1 MKQYLDILRDVYE
14 NGIWKEPAREGM
26 PRTKEV
32 FCRSMRFDLSEG
44 FPLLTTKKMF
54 TRAIVTELL
63 WFLRG
68 GTNIKYL
75 VDNGNKIWID
85 DAYKFYKRRGGKM
98 NKETWLEAV
107 KAGKPEDIISYNV
120 AGSYSEQC
128 GYVGRIYGSQW
139 RNFGSDPFDCTFGFD
154 QIHYVIHALK
164 DRPNER
170 YHIIDAWNPID
181 YLRSEK
187 RAALPACHVFY
198 QFCVREGKLDMMML
212 QRSCDTML
220 GVPFDL
226 AMCGLLLHLICLE
239 VGLEP
244 GEFVWVGNSVH
255 LYENHLEQAAEQLSR
270 EPLPLCQIKINKKD
284 NLENYELDDI
294 EFINYQSHPAIKAP
308 LSVGV

>member
-14 NGIWKEPAREGM
+14 NGVWKEPAREGM
-26 PRTKEV
+26 PRTKEI
-32 FCRSMRFDLSEG
+32 FCRSMRFDMSKG

-54 TRAIVTELL
+54 TKAIVTELL

-75 VDNGNKIWID
+75 IDNDNKIWVD

-98 NKETWLEAV
+98 DKELWLEAV
-107 KAGKPEDIISYNV
+107 KAGKHEDITSSDV
-120 AGSYSEQC
+120 AGVYSEQC

-139 RNFGSDPFDCTFGFD
+139 RNFGSDPFFKTLGFD
-154 QIHYVIHALK
+154 QIRYVIHALK
-164 DRPNER
+164 NRPNER

-181 YLRSEK
+181 YLRNKEG
-187 RAALPACHVFY
+187 AALPACHVFY

-255 LYENHLEQAAEQLSR
+255 LYENHLEQTAEQLSR

-284 NLENYELDDI
+284 CLEDYELSDI
-294 EFINYQSHPAIKAP
+294 EFVNYQSHPAIKAP

>member
-1 MKQYLDILRDVYE
+1 MKQYLDMLRDVYE

-26 PRTKEV
+26 PRTKEI

-54 TRAIVTELL
+54 TKAIVTELL

-75 VDNGNKIWID
+75 VDNGNKIWVD

-98 NKETWLEAV
+98 DKETWLEAV
-107 KAGKPEDIISYNV
+107 KAGKPEDITSGTWDNM
-120 AGSYSEQC
+120 YSHTC

-139 RNFGSDPFDCTFGFD
+139 RSFGKTERMRGFD
-154 QIHYVIHALK
+154 QIRYVIHALRT
-164 DRPNER
+164 RPNER

-181 YLRSEK
+181 YLRDK
-187 RAALPACHVFY
+187 NGAALPACHVFY
-198 QFCVREGKLDMMML
+198 QFRVRGNKLDMMML

-239 VGLEP
+239 VGLAP

-255 LYENHLEQAAEQLSR
+255 LYENHLEQAVEQLSR

-284 NLENYELDDI
+284 CLEDYELSDI
-294 EFINYQSHPAIKAP
+294 EFVNYQSHPAIKAP

>member
-1 MKQYLDILRDVYE
+1 MKQYLDMLRDVYE

-26 PRTKEV
+26 PRTKEI

-54 TRAIVTELL
+54 TKAIVTELL

-68 GTNIKYL
+68 STNIKYL
-75 VDNGNKIWID
+75 VDNGNKIWVD
-85 DAYKFYKRRGGKM
+85 DAYKFYKRRGGKLTK
-98 NKETWLEAV
+98 NAWLDAV
-107 KAGKPEDIISYNV
+107 KQGEFEDI
-120 AGSYSEQC
+120 SETDSCNRVFSRQF
-128 GYVGRIYGSQW
+128 GYCGRIYGAQW
-139 RNFGSDPFDCTFGFD
+139 RNFGYDRLSLSGFD
-154 QIHYVIHALK
+154 QIDYVLDALK
-164 DRPNER
+164 NRPNER
-170 YHIIDAWNPID
+170 YHIIDAWDPRD
-181 YLRSEK
+181 YLESK
-187 RAALPACHVFY
+187 TNAALPACQVFY
-198 QFCVREGKLDMMML
+198 QFCVRGNKLDMMML

-255 LYENHLEQAAEQLSR
+255 LYENHLEQAVEQLSR

-284 NLENYELDDI
+284 CLEDYELSDI
-294 EFINYQSHPAIKAP
+294 EFVNYQSHPAIKAP